1 MVTKALLPKVLRNI
15 SQYKPKIAAPTGKG
29 STTKLDLEKAKIVKS
44 GSTYY
49 SVFDEAELP
58 IKDFKS
64 EKAARD
70 FLRKDPLADSYKVGK
85 TGTQPPVEDTGALY
99 FASRDAIIQAPQE
112 KMGANQWLSYLK
124 SRNIKSSEMR
134 DTSLG
139 NFLAN
144 AGGKSFTKG
153 DLVKEFDEIA
163 PQFDVVALGTPGPES
178 ILNSLY
184 KNVRKIDPETK
195 DPRVGGLVSY
205 LQNSLPT
212 VIQDGK
218 LAQGNLDKIVTNVN
232 KYMERTFG
240 IKGAMEQGLDFSVNV
255 PFAIRE
261 PLSALSSAVGS
272 RGINLTKKDYAL
284 KPAHAGQQT
293 LPGGDNYREFMFKY
307 KPGKL
312 RQNEPTYDYAH
323 SFNLAKPQRENAFVH
338 TRVSDRTDEFGRRIL
353 FVEEIQSDMHQPIQ
367 RAIRESKA
375 AGKKVGDRDG
385 YARREDLPLPPDLA
399 ANKQQLDLI
408 NLKIENLLATNPRS
422 PALKKLGEERGKIRQ
437 MLQESKDA
445 AGNIGG
451 SVPEGPFQN
460 SQEYMEFVAKYLV
473 RIAKD
478 GKYDG
483 VAFANPRI
491 KNRSLT
497 PGGRDFNGNLGA
509 YGPIL
514 NKALSNASK
523 KTGANLLNT
532 VIRTPEGEIFGGVK
546 MLNLKGNNKAEEI
559 ISGGIS
565 AFQEGGVV
573 HGR

>member
-1 MVTKALLPKVLRNI
+1 MVVKALLPQVLRNI
-15 SQYKPKIAAPTGKG
+15 SQYAPKLAKPVGKG
-29 STTKLDLEKAKIVKS
+29 SEKVLSMKPDVKA
-44 GSTYY
+44 GF
-49 SVFDEAELP
+49 SVFDEAGLP

-64 EKAARD
+64 ERLAAK
-70 FLRKDPLADSYKVGK
+70 FAEGTKYTVGK
-85 TGTQPPVEDTGALY
+85 TTTPKIEPTDTGALFY
-99 FASRDAIIQAPQE
+99 ASRDAIIKAPQE

-124 SRNIKSSEMR
+124 ARNIKSSEMR

-144 AGGKSFTKG
+144 AGNKSFTKG

-163 PQFDVVALGTPGPES
+163 PTMDVVALGTPGPES
-178 ILNSLY
+178 ILNNLY
-184 KNVRKIDPETK
+184 KNIRKIDVEAK
-195 DPRVGGLVSY
+195 DPRVGGLIKY
-205 LQNSLPT
+205 LQNNLPS
-212 VIQDGK
+212 VQEEGK
-218 LAQGNLDKIVTNVN
+218 LIQKNLDGMVSNVN

-240 IKGAMEQGLDFSVNV
+240 IKGAMDQGLDFSANV
-255 PFAIRE
+255 PFAVRE

-272 RGINLTKKDYAL
+272 RGINLTKKDYTL

-323 SFNLAKPQRENAFVH
+323 SFNLAKQQRENAFVH
-338 TRVSDRTDEFGRRIL
+338 SRVSDRTDEFGRRIL

-367 RAIRESKA
+367 RAIRDA
-375 AGKKVGDRDG
+375 AKNNKKLGDRDG
-385 YARREDLPLPPDLA
+385 YARREDLPLPADLA

-422 PALKKLGEERGKIRQ
+422 PALKKLGEERTKIRK
-437 MLQESKDA
+437 MLEESKDA

-451 SVPEGPFQN
+451 SVPEGPFQS
-460 SQEYMEFVAKYLV
+460 SQEYMEFVAKYLLRV
-473 RIAKD
+473 AKD

-483 VAFANPRI
+483 VAFANPKI
-491 KNRSLT
+491 KNRTLN
-497 PGGRDFNGNLGA
+497 PGGRDYQGNLGA

-523 KTGANLLNT
+523 KTGANLINT
-532 VIRTPEGEIFGGVK
+532 VIRTPEGQIFGGVK
-546 MLNLKGNNKAEEI
+546 MLNLKGNKAAEEI

-565 AFQEGGVV
+565 LFQKGGIVN
-573 HGR
+573 GRR